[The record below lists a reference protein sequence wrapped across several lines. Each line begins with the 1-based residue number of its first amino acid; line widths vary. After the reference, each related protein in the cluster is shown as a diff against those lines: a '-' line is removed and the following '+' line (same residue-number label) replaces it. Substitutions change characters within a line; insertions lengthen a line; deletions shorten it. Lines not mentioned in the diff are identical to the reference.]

1 MGSLIL
7 EYKREK
13 MVGIEQTKKENGWE
27 IGQKIEKKKKKE
39 KRSGRH
45 MISNLVKNV
54 SFRPLEVSIA
64 LEERVEGWLMR
75 RV

>member
-1 MGSLIL
+1 MEL
-7 EYKREK
+7 
-13 MVGIEQTKKENGWE
+13 
-27 IGQKIEKKKKKE
+27 GQKIGRKKE

-64 LEERVEGWLMR
+64 LMERAEGADEAG
-75 RV
+75 

>member
-1 MGSLIL
+1 
-7 EYKREK
+7 
-13 MVGIEQTKKENGWE
+13 MVGIEQTRKGKRVRNWV
-27 IGQKIEKKKKKE
+27 KNKKKE

-64 LEERVEGWLMR
+64 LEERVEGWLTR
-75 RV
+75 RFNKV